1 MLTDAFLAL
10 DRWLNRWVVRL
21 GIALLAIAASLAFYQ
36 VLARFV
42 LESPS
47 DWSEVATRTA
57 IIWMVYLG
65 IGAALREGAMLSV
78 RLLSDALQ
86 GKAAQA
92 WLDGLIAASIVT
104 FLALAGW
111 YGGQVAWA
119 VRFQLLAGLEIPIS
133 WAYLAIPVGCLLGI
147 IATLA
152 QVLEN
157 ARQRRGTRPEQTH
170 PQPSL

>member
-65 IGAALREGAMLSV
+65 IGSTLREGAMLSV

-86 GKAAQA
+86 GKAAHA
-92 WLDGLIAASIVT
+92 WQIGRASCRERV
-104 FLALAGW
+104 
-111 YGGQVAWA
+111 
-119 VRFQLLAGLEIPIS
+119 
-133 WAYLAIPVGCLLGI
+133 
-147 IATLA
+147 
-152 QVLEN
+152 
-157 ARQRRGTRPEQTH
+157 
-170 PQPSL
+170 